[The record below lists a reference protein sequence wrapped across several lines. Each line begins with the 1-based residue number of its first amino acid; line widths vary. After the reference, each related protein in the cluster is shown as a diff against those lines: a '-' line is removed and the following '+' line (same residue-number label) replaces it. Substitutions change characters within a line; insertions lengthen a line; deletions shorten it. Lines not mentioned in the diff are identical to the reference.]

1 MIHGN
6 SFYAGSTATG
16 EILKGNLVTGA
27 IERDFVPASPGQP
40 SDLHRGTLGLLVDS
54 HNRLWAAD
62 SVGMACGGGGTQ
74 PACPAGTPSP
84 QFNYGAIFVYNATTG
99 KELAQYTT
107 TNAATKTMNDITIA
121 DNAVFVS
128 NTTAPGTAPAGS
140 PTEDDQFEIKLG
152 PGGALPPGDTPP
164 TGNTG
169 TTTACTPPST
179 TVCPTYKNPAVVV
192 LPTPNFTGADGIDTL
207 PNGHV
212 LFTSIN
218 GIANGEMI
226 NMDPATGAFSTITV
240 TPEAGRNPA
249 LPPLLSL
256 DGVTLDGNMLYA
268 PENRLNTAT
277 CPAPNEALLCPG
289 DWAAVHLDPPNYL
302 TGEVITRLNSPA
314 GSGLPPLRSPA
325 NMEQHGHF
333 VYGITREVLPNP
345 VTGEMN
351 VTQTFIEHLN
361 KVPLTATGTPVSAVE
376 RAPFSGQVASV
387 SDPNNGPVSGDYPQN
402 GSSVYGYKATIDWG
416 DGTTSRGCVS
426 GTDSHISV
434 VGRHTYA

>member
-1 MIHGN
+1 
-6 SFYAGSTATG
+6 
-16 EILKGNLVTGA
+16 
-27 IERDFVPASPGQP
+27 
-40 SDLHRGTLGLLVDS
+40 
-54 HNRLWAAD
+54 
-62 SVGMACGGGGTQ
+62 
-74 PACPAGTPSP
+74 
-84 QFNYGAIFVYNATTG
+84 
-99 KELAQYTT
+99 
-107 TNAATKTMNDITIA
+107 MNDITIA

-140 PTEDDQFEIKLG
+140 PTEDVQFKIQLG

-164 TGNTG
+164 SGNTG

-268 PENRLNTAT
+268 PENRTDTAT

-302 TGEVITRLNSPA
+302 TGEVISRLNSPA

-325 NMEQHGHF
+325 NMEQLGHS

-345 VTGEMN
+345 VTGAMN
-351 VTQTFIEHLN
+351 VTQTFIERLE
-361 KVPLTATGTPVSAVE
+361 KVPLTATGSSVSAVE
-376 RAPFSGQVASV
+376 RVPFSGPGRNLERPEQRAGLGRIPAERVLGLRLQG
-387 SDPNNGPVSGDYPQN
+387 NNRMG
-402 GSSVYGYKATIDWG
+402 
-416 DGTTSRGCVS
+416 
-426 GTDSHISV
+426 
-434 VGRHTYA
+434 